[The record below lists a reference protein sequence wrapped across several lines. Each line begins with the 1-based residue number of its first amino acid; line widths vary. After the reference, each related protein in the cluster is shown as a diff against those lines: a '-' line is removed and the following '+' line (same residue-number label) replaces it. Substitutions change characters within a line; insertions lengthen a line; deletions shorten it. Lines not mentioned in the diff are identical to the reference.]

1 MSRPVPEGWTKTP
14 LGDVLHQ
21 ISRTEEVR
29 ADAVYDLLGVRWYG
43 NGCRLHS
50 TVAGSKLQAKTLN
63 RVRLDDVTY
72 NKMWISKTAFAVVNE
87 AHCGMAATNEYP
99 TFEADAELLDVQ
111 FLRHAMCTGEFTEK
125 ATAAAKGTTSRVRL
139 HPRDFL
145 ALRILLPPL
154 TEQKKIAEILG
165 SVDEAIRAT
174 KAVIEQTK
182 KVKKGLLQQLLTRG
196 IGHTRFKQTEIG
208 EIPESWEVVRL
219 EDVCDLLRDGAHL
232 LPNRAKEGPLLMSVR
247 NMQNG
252 SFSLIGD
259 EERVPWDFY
268 RTLHKNWEILP
279 GDVLLA
285 IVGATIGKT
294 ATVPHDLPPF
304 TLQRSVCVFRCKQ
317 QLGCN
322 EFLKF
327 FLDSDVFQS
336 QMWSRARVTAQ
347 PGIYLGELAKI
358 LAPFPRVE
366 EQASICAVLAAVE
379 AQEQGALQLEEVLK
393 RNKAGLMQDLLTG
406 KVRV

>member
-219 EDVCDLLRDGAHL
+219 
-232 LPNRAKEGPLLMSVR
+232 
-247 NMQNG
+247 
-252 SFSLIGD
+252 
-259 EERVPWDFY
+259 
-268 RTLHKNWEILP
+268 
-279 GDVLLA
+279 GDVLESSTYGISEPLVSDETGVPVLRMGNIQEDRISLDDLKYTEA
-285 IVGATIGKT
+285 SYSHTENTLLTPGDIVFNRTNSKDLVGKV
-294 ATVPHDLPPF
+294 ALFSGPAPCSFASYLVRL
-304 TLQRSVCVFRCKQ
+304 RV
-317 QLGCN
+317 N
-322 EFLKF
+322 ERADAHWLWRR
-327 FLDSDVFQS
+327 LSAPNFQ
-336 QMWSRARVTAQ
+336 
-347 PGIYLGELAKI
+347 
-358 LAPFPRVE
+358 
-366 EQASICAVLAAVE
+366 AVLRSIATPGVSQANINPTLMRSLCFGLPSLL
-379 AQEQGALQLEEVLK
+379 EQREVASKLAGVDGALSCHTGALESLHTA
-393 RNKAGLMQDLLTG
+393 KAGLMQDLLSG